1 MDNTKKEENATKP
14 STIVSEI
21 SPFEAYVIVLDHQ
34 ESALK
39 VYLEKIITCPSQKHV
54 SFVTRLLTA
63 LSTSKLFLGTAS
75 L

>member
-1 MDNTKKEENATKP
+1 MDNTKKEEYPTKP
-14 STIVSEI
+14 SAVISEI
-21 SPFEAYVIVLDHQ
+21 SPFEAYVVVLDRQ

-54 SFVTRLLTA
+54 CFVTRLLTA
-63 LSTSKLFLGTAS
+63 LSTSKLFLGTAV